1 MLVDMNTSAP
11 STLRISEERTAATI
25 THLAGPI
32 SSFVSA
38 GWLAIVGPLVAWFI
52 YRDRSEYVRRQA
64 AEAFNFQISMWLTA
78 VIGGLLCLTVILI
91 PVGVIMMLA
100 AVVGSVVMGVIAAL
114 RTSSGQTYRY
124 PWRIQILR

>member
-52 YRDRSEYVRRQA
+52 YRDRSGYVRAQA
-64 AEAFNFQISMWLTA
+64 AEAFNFQVSMWLSS

-91 PVGVIMMLA
+91 PVGLIMIFAGLI
-100 AVVGSVVMGVIAAL
+100 GSIVFGILAAL
-114 RTSSGQTYRY
+114 RTSSGQSFKY
-124 PWRIQILR
+124 PFSIQILR